1 MSFSQKIA
9 FAYLSL
15 HREFSPCESPRVN
28 FSSKEAS
35 YEPDSGSQFTVYDFC
50 PVVQ

>member
-15 HREFSPCESPRVN
+15 HREFSPCESPRLN
-28 FSSKEAS
+28 SSSKEAT
-35 YEPDSGSQFTVYDFC
+35 YEPDSGSQFTV
-50 PVVQ
+50 